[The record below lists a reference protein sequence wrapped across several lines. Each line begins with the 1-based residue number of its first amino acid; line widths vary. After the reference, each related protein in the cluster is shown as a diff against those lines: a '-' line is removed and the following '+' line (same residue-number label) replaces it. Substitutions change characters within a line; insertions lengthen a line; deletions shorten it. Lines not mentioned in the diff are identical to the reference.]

1 MINKHLTI
9 LTILICLFIGMS
21 LQAEVL
27 LELFG
32 QPRQGELLKG
42 KLSGEVDSILLD
54 NQPVALND
62 SIFYLGFSRDAE
74 VDHKLF
80 LQFSNGDTI
89 TTKFKIWPKQYK
101 ISEINTLPKKYTD
114 TKPNKKRLA
123 RINREQEE
131 REQIFHNISCN
142 ELLYAREYIRPV
154 PEARIS
160 TTYGA
165 QRILN
170 GVARKPHY
178 GVDVAIAKGTP
189 VKAMASGIVVLAA
202 DFYYNGK
209 YIIIDHGLG
218 ISSHYMHLS
227 KMMIK
232 QGDIVK
238 AGDFIGA
245 VGSTGRST
253 GPHLHWGLR
262 WIDDFMD
269 PESVFNLDESFLV
282 MRKQ

>member
-1 MINKHLTI
+1 MRKQYLIILMIIFCSYFGLYLKAEI
-9 LTILICLFIGMS
+9 L
-21 LQAEVL
+21 V
-27 LELFG
+27 ELYG
-32 QPRQGELLKG
+32 KPLQGELLKG
-42 KLSGEVDSILLD
+42 LVSDQVESVLLD

-62 SIFYLGFSRDAE
+62 TIFFIGFSRDAE
-74 VDHKLF
+74 VDHKLH
-80 LQFSNGDTI
+80 LQLANGDTI
-89 TTKFKIWPKQYK
+89 STKFKVWPKEYK
-101 ISEINTLPKKYTD
+101 ISVINTLPKKYTN
-114 TKPNKKRLA
+114 TKPNKQRLA
-123 RINREQEE
+123 RINREQDLKDS
-131 REQIFHNISCN
+131 IFHELSCN
-142 ELLYAREYIRPV
+142 ELLFAKEYIRAV
-154 PEARIS
+154 PEARVS

-178 GVDVAIAKGTP
+178 GIDVAIPKGTP

-202 DFYYNGK
+202 DFYYNGN

-227 KMMIK
+227 KLMIK
-232 QGDIVK
+232 KGDIVK
-238 AGDFIGA
+238 VGDFIGA

-262 WIDDFMD
+262 WHDDYLD

-282 MRKQ
+282 VRKK